1 MPAPQAITAAAAD
14 ADREQLYVGLPSG
27 EVKLYDLTS
36 GRETR
41 TFTGHGEP
49 ITGEW
54 WAQRANHRRVVGTK
68 SQSQVRG
75 GRR

>member
-1 MPAPQAITAAAAD
+1 MLTRAASVPCDGPISAPQAITAAAAD

-49 ITGEW
+49 ITGE
-54 WAQRANHRRVVGTK
+54 
-68 SQSQVRG
+68 
-75 GRR
+75 